1 VGGEALNITVSLD
14 MKEIYRLL
22 CEECRKKLRELV
34 QRKISEK
41 LADQVIGLEEGGE
54 G

>member
-1 VGGEALNITVSLD
+1 VSITVNLD
-14 MKEIYRLL
+14 LREIYKLL
-22 CEECRKKLRELV
+22 CDKCKKRVKELV

-41 LADQVIGLEEGGE
+41 LAEQVIGLEEGGE

>member
-1 VGGEALNITVSLD
+1 MSITVSLELR
-14 MKEIYRLL
+14 EIYKLL
-22 CEECRKKLRELV
+22 CDECKKKLRELV
-34 QRKISEK
+34 RRKISEK